1 MKRNIFLFALVL
13 SIGLVLFV
21 SSTALENEKKKSE
34 LPDKKFKV
42 LTEVWRT
49 PAKSQGKTGTCW
61 CFSTTSFLESE
72 AHRLGRGDFELSE
85 MFTVYHVYLEKA
97 LRYVRLHGK
106 NRFGQGGLCHD
117 VVYIMKKYGI
127 VRDSDYSGLKPGETM
142 HKHNEMERVAAG
154 MMEGVVKSGEKKELS
169 SKWIDGRLSSNWFNA
184 LCGLLD
190 SYLGKVPKMIEY
202 KGRRISPKQFSDEV
216 LALPFD
222 DYIEITSYSYL
233 PFYKTGELL
242 VPDNW
247 MHCKNYYNVKLN
259 DFVRIIDHALE
270 RGYSLVFDLHL
281 TKEDYESLKGY
292 GVVKADS
299 EGVVVS
305 QDMRDTMFEDW
316 RTSDVHLVH
325 AVGIAE
331 DEEGKK
337 FYTTKDS
344 VTSDVGPNKSLEHF
358 SENYVRAKVLSYM
371 INKNGLPDDI
381 REILGIE

>member
-1 MKRNIFLFALVL
+1 MKRNIFVLALLL
-13 SIGLVLFV
+13 SIGLGLSA
-21 SSTALENEKKKSE
+21 SSAGLENGKKKSE
-34 LPDKKFKV
+34 PPVKKFKV
-42 LTEVWRT
+42 LKEVWRT

-85 MFTVYHVYLEKA
+85 MFTVYHAYLEKA

-106 NRFGQGGLCHD
+106 SRFSQGGLSHD
-117 VVYIMKKYGI
+117 VIYVMKKYGI

-142 HKHNEMERVAAG
+142 HKHNEMERVAEG
-154 MMEGVVKSGEKKELS
+154 MMEGVIKSGGKKELS
-169 SKWIDGRLSSNWFNA
+169 SKWIDGRLFSNWFDA
-184 LCGLLD
+184 LRGLLD
-190 SYLGKVPKMIEY
+190 SYLGKVPETIGY

-222 DYIEITSYSYL
+222 DYIEVTSYSYL

-247 MHCKNYYNVKLN
+247 MHCRNYYNVKLD

-270 RGYSLVFDLHL
+270 RGYSLVFDLHV
-281 TKEDYESLKGY
+281 TEEDYKSLKGY
-292 GVVKADS
+292 AVVKADS

-337 FYTTKDS
+337 FYITKDS
-344 VTSDVGPNKSLEHF
+344 VTSDVGPYKSLKYF
-358 SENYVRAKVLSYM
+358 SENYVRAKALSYM
-371 INKNGLPDDI
+371 INKDGLPDDL
-381 REILGIE
+381 REILGID

>member
-1 MKRNIFLFALVL
+1 MRRNIFLFVLLL
-13 SIGLVLFV
+13 SIGLGLFA
-21 SSTALENEKKKSE
+21 SSAALEKKKKKSE
-34 LPDKKFKV
+34 LPYKKFKA

-61 CFSTTSFLESE
+61 CFSTTSFIESE

-85 MFTVYHVYLEKA
+85 MFTVYHAYLEKA

-106 NRFGQGGLCHD
+106 SRFSQGGLCHD

-142 HKHNEMERVAAG
+142 HKHNEMAKVAAG
-154 MMEGVVKSGEKKELS
+154 MIEGVIKAGGKKELS
-169 SKWIDGRLSSNWFNA
+169 SKWTDGKLLSNWFNA
-184 LCGLLD
+184 LSGLLD

-202 KGRRISPKQFSDEV
+202 KGREMTPKQFSDEV
-216 LALPFD
+216 LALPFG
-222 DYIEITSYSYL
+222 DYIEVTSYSYL
-233 PFYKTGELL
+233 PFYTKGELL

-247 MHCKNYYNVKLN
+247 MHYRNYYNVKLD

-270 RGYSLVFDLHL
+270 RGYSLVFDIHL
-281 TKEDYESLKGY
+281 TEADYKSLKGY
-292 GVVKADS
+292 AVVQADS
-299 EGVVVS
+299 EGVVIR

-337 FYTTKDS
+337 FYMTKDS
-344 VTSDVGPNKSLEHF
+344 VTSDVAPYKSLEYF
-358 SENYVRAKVLSYM
+358 SENYVRAKALSYM
-371 INKNGLPDDI
+371 IHKDGLPNDI
-381 REILGIE
+381 RKKLGIE